1 MCSHRSGVGGGN
13 ESRAPSGVVGGG
25 NSGIEVGHL
34 QVGQSGGYYPDIFP
48 MGENSH
54 GVFMVDSSSFL

>member
-13 ESRAPSGVVGGG
+13 EIRAPSGVVGGG

-34 QVGQSGGYYPDIFP
+34 QVGQSGGYYPDRFP

-54 GVFMVDSSSFL
+54 GVCMVESSSSL